1 MDRIS
6 VTSSN
11 VAAVGYE
18 ASSSTLE
25 VEFKNGS
32 VYQYF
37 DVPADH
43 FRALSDGRLRSVG
56 KYLNSEIKPR
66 YRCEQII

>member
-6 VTSSN
+6 VASSN

-18 ASSSTLE
+18 QTSSTLE

-37 DVPADH
+37 NVPPDH
-43 FRALSDGRLRSVG
+43 FHALSGGRLNSVG
-56 KYLNSEIKPR
+56 KYLNTEIKPR
-66 YRCEQII
+66 YRCEQIS